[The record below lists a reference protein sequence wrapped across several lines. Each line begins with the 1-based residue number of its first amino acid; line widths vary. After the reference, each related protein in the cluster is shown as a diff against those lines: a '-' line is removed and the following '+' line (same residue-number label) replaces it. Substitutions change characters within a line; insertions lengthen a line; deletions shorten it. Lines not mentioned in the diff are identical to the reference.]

1 MASRFRKVRGILS
14 SNTDGAD
21 FPDGLPNGKK
31 SEENRIQNLS
41 KEIDEM
47 HESGTGG
54 CEGLPKVFGLDI
66 GLGYP
71 FFINAIYM
79 PTRQKMTECRCLYL
93 NFVKIKQI
101 FKIKTPNK
109 KKCRIFAP
117 SYKTE
122 RL

>member
-31 SEENRIQNLS
+31 SEENLIQNLS

-47 HESGTGG
+47 RESRPGG

-79 PTRQKMTECRCLYL
+79 STCQRMKK
-93 NFVKIKQI
+93 NSVFI
-101 FKIKTPNK
+101 FKFRENQTNFQNK
-109 KKCRIFAP
+109 IA
-117 SYKTE
+117 E
-122 RL
+122 